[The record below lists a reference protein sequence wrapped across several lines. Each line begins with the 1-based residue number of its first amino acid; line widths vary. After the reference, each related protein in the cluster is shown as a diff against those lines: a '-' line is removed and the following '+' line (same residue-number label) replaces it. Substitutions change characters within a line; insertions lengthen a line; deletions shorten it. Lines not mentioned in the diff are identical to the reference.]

1 MSIGRL
7 VYGMRGL
14 IGYTGFVGGNL
25 AGQREYQ
32 ALYNS
37 KNFKEMAGKHFS
49 RLVCA
54 GVSAVKWQANKD
66 PEGDWRKIEALCEV
80 LKEVNADKFILISTI
95 DVYASHNAL
104 DEDFDN
110 HNVENHAYGR
120 NRLRFEDF
128 CREHFSDCL
137 IVRLPGL
144 FGDGLKKNVI
154 FDLLNDNCL
163 EMINPESSFQY
174 YYLKNLS
181 GDIEL
186 AEKAGLKLINL
197 FTEPVA
203 TKEIIE
209 KFFPGKRVGWQP
221 SAEGHY
227 NLFTRN
233 AGLWG
238 KIGHYCYTRS
248 EVMAQLSEFIQGYG
262 RK

>member
-1 MSIGRL
+1 MYS
-7 VYGMRGL
+7 MHGL

-25 AGQREYQ
+25 ASQREYQ

-37 KNFKEMAGKHFS
+37 RNFKEMAGKHFA

-66 PEGDWRKIEALCEV
+66 PEGDWLKIDALCEV
-80 LKEVNADKFILISTI
+80 FKQVTADKFILISTI
-95 DVYASHNAL
+95 DVYASHNAM

-128 CREHFSDCL
+128 CRSQFPECM

-144 FGDGLKKNVI
+144 FGEGLKKNVI

-181 GDIEL
+181 NDIEL
-186 AEKAGLKLINL
+186 AENAGLKLINL

-203 TKEIIE
+203 TKEIIAE
-209 KFFPGKRVGWQP
+209 FFPGKKVGWQP
-221 SAEGHY
+221 AAEGHY
-227 NLFTRN
+227 NLFTKN

-238 KIGHYCYTRS
+238 KNGHYCYTHD
-248 EVMAQLSEFIQGYG
+248 EVLAQLGEFIRGYG